1 MVPNLVSIPSTSK
14 NPTSAEN
21 TTDGVVEQGEQPGEV
36 IEQEE
41 QLDEGRM
48 SPHRSKIKQ
57 SDTSQES
64 IDDDDIISD
73 LPGNVIDCILGKM
86 PIRDAIR
93 TSILSKKWRLNYS
106 TIPQL
111 VFDDQFCK
119 ELVDFANKKCAP
131 EFSEY
136 ELKYHLEEIISKSLM
151 LHPGRIEKFKVC
163 IPNFT
168 TTSVPDVNKWILYL
182 SRKNI
187 KTISLKYMTSIVH
200 HKLPPYFFS
209 CLHLTYLKLLNIHI
223 SPPPPE
229 FKGFLNLYKVLLS
242 RVHFGS
248 NCLESFLC
256 SCPVLRALELYWCS
270 GIRHFNI
277 SGSKLKKLRIKA
289 YDKFKSISLENAPNL
304 NEVSVM
310 LERVVIGNPN
320 SDLVKFVGS
329 LPKVKTIRVNGMC
342 LKSEVDHLLKQGY
355 LTELFSEKEKQ
366 AYMKNRQEPPQ
377 PPSPKRTVN
386 VISGGEDIH
395 SITYTASNKVSKVTI
410 TYGKRVRQV
419 LENENISFDDADT
432 ERVTTPHND
441 ALEKTDLDSRPDTI
455 QEPEENES
463 IKTTIEE
470 LEAVMLFDQWPER
483 K

>member
-1 MVPNLVSIPSTSK
+1 
-14 NPTSAEN
+14 
-21 TTDGVVEQGEQPGEV
+21 
-36 IEQEE
+36 
-41 QLDEGRM
+41 M

-342 LKSEVDHLLKQGY
+342 LKLLAKTPVPPILWKSPDFLKVIELKGLKFIDFKQISAAVCLIRSALNLQELYIEASTAELNQEQVSGY
-355 LTELFSEKEKQ
+355 LKFLDCSTFPLKKLHLVKLTNISGFDPEFEFIWFLLFSSPSLVTMSIVEHPKLGVKEAQ
-366 AYMKNRQEPPQ
+366 IIR
-377 PPSPKRTVN
+377 
-386 VISGGEDIH
+386 
-395 SITYTASNKVSKVTI
+395 
-410 TYGKRVRQV
+410 
-419 LENENISFDDADT
+419 
-432 ERVTTPHND
+432 
-441 ALEKTDLDSRPDTI
+441 
-455 QEPEENES
+455 
-463 IKTTIEE
+463 
-470 LEAVMLFDQWPER
+470 R